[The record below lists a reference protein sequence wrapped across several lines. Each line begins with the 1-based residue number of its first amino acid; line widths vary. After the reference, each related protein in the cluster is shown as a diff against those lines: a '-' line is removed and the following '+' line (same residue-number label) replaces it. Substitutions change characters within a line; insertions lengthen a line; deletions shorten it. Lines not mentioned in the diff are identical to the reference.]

1 MTVRENRTGQEG
13 GCLAEEIAALR
24 DLLQTLMARVEP
36 GHETGEL
43 LKIVETASRA
53 SGRLAVIIA
62 AQQRIDAAR
71 KGSRTISEEL
81 EARMAELSRAFDERE
96 AADDAARDVARNAGG
111 K

>member
-1 MTVRENRTGQEG
+1 MTVRENRPRQDD

-24 DLLQTLMARVEP
+24 ELLQTLMARVEP

-81 EARMAELSRAFDERE
+81 EARIAELSRAY
-96 AADDAARDVARNAGG
+96 AARRKEANGG
-111 K
+111 R